1 MAVVYLHRR
10 KDNNEVFYVGIGNDI
25 KRAFDTKNRK
35 NKHWKNIVTKYGY
48 IVEIVEENL
57 SWFDACIKE
66 KELIKN
72 YGRYD
77 INEGTLVNMTDG
89 GDGQSNPSE
98 ETRKKL
104 KYKKTEEHKVK
115 LRTYQL
121 GVKQSEET
129 IKKRINNGFHKTEE
143 YRKKMSESLSGDK
156 NPNKKEENKKKLR
169 KPKSPRTKEHSQ
181 KISESKKGK
190 PTWNKGIQL
199 EKFICYVCG
208 KEIGGKG
215 NLSQHINKH
224 KNYENRRTD

>member
-199 EKFICYVCG
+199 EKFICYFCG

-224 KNYENRRTD
+224 KNI

>member
-224 KNYENRRTD
+224 KNYEDRKRN

>member
-1 MAVVYLHRR
+1 MAIVYLHRR

-25 KRAFDTKNRK
+25 KRAYDNKNRT
-35 NKHWKNIVTKYGY
+35 NIFWKNVVNKYGY

-66 KELIKN
+66 KELIKK
-72 YGRYD
+72 YGRRD

-104 KYKKTEEHKVK
+104 KYKKTEEHKAK

-129 IKKRINNGFHKTEE
+129 IKKRIDNGFHKTEE

-169 KPKSPRTKEHSQ
+169 KPKRPRTKEHSQ

-199 EKFICYVCG
+199 EKFICHVCG

-224 KNYENRRTD
+224 KTK

>member
-35 NKHWKNIVTKYGY
+35 NKHWKNVINKYGY
-48 IVEIVEENL
+48 VVEIIRDNL
-57 SWFDACIKE
+57 SWEESCELEKYWIKF
-66 KELIKN
+66 
-72 YGRYD
+72 YGRFD
-77 INEGTLVNMTDG
+77 LNEGTLVNMTDG
-89 GDGQSNPSE
+89 GEGQNNPSE
-98 ETRKKL
+98 ETRQKL
-104 KYKKTEEHKVK
+104 KYQKTEEQKAK

-169 KPKSPRTKEHSQ
+169 KPKRPRTKEHSQ

-190 PTWNKGIQL
+190 PTWNKGIEL
-199 EKFICYVCG
+199 EKFVCEICG

-215 NLSQHINKH
+215 NLSQHTSKH
-224 KNYENRRTD
+224 LLNG